1 MTARQPTL
9 PLGFGPIHWDLLAPE
24 VRSRVLELWLQ
35 LLQEHLARQTAP
47 DAGQEG
53 S

>member
-9 PLGFGPIHWDLLAPE
+9 PLGFGPIHWDMLAPE
-24 VRSRVLELWLQ
+24 VRARVLELWLR
-35 LLQEHLARQTAP
+35 LLQEHLERQAAL
-47 DAGQEG
+47 DAGQEA